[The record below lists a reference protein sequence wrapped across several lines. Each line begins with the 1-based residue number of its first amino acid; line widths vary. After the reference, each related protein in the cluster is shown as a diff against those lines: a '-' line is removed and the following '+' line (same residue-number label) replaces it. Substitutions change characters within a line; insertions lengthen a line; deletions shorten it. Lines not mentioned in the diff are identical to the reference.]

1 MADDNRR
8 GIIGLPSVT
17 VSIASPCGRAST
29 VPLAA
34 PLVAWSCHGESSR
47 TPGIWMG
54 RMKIVSLFVCLSG
67 INSFLCFVIFPL
79 RDLCFFVCLGFC
91 FVFCLF
97 IFNLC
102 FAVFV
107 FVFLFPVSGFIK
119 SSYSW

>member
-91 FVFCLF
+91 FVFLVYF
-97 IFNLC
+97 
-102 FAVFV
+102 
-107 FVFLFPVSGFIK
+107 
-119 SSYSW
+119 

>member
-54 RMKIVSLFVCLSG
+54 KMKIVSLFVCLSG
-67 INSFLCFVIFPL
+67 FNSFVCFVIFPR
-79 RDLCFFVCLGFC
+79 RDLCCFCFCFCLGFC
-91 FVFCLF
+91 FGLFLTCVLQCLF
-97 IFNLC
+97 
-102 FAVFV
+102 
-107 FVFLFPVSGFIK
+107 
-119 SSYSW
+119 